1 MKRPFV
7 HLRFLQRGS
16 LLGLGG
22 GILMVAAGLLAGCQI
37 IPEPVADQ
45 TRYYVLTSGLT
56 PPSAEADSPP
66 GSVTL
71 GVRDIELASYL
82 DSRALVVRLGTN
94 ELAYQDYA
102 LWAEPLDQGIA
113 RLLRAQ
119 LLASPK
125 VSQVHVHPLPF
136 SEPRDFEV
144 AIRILRCEGVRE
156 EDGAIARFSA
166 LIEIIS
172 TGNHE
177 LVSRKLFTAP
187 DVPWDG
193 QDHASLVAAL
203 SEATRHLAAEVIQA
217 LPGS

>member
-1 MKRPFV
+1 MNVSFSLLRPFAP
-7 HLRFLQRGS
+7 GS
-16 LLGLGG
+16 FRRLTGGLLGLMGC
-22 GILMVAAGLLAGCQI
+22 LLAGCQI

-45 TRYYVLTSGLT
+45 TRYYVLTGGLT
-56 PPSAEADSPP
+56 PPAAEADPAS
-66 GSVTL
+66 GGVTL

-82 DSRALVVRLGTN
+82 DSRALVVRLGAN

-119 LLASPK
+119 LLASPNI
-125 VSQVHVHPLPF
+125 SRVHVHPLPF

-144 AIRILRCEGVRE
+144 AIRLLRCEGVRE
-156 EDGAIARFSA
+156 EDGAVARFSA

-172 TGNHE
+172 TADQE
-177 LVSRKLFTAP
+177 VVSRKLFTAP

-193 QDHASLVAAL
+193 QDHGTLVAAL
-203 SEATRHLAAEVIQA
+203 SEAAQHLAAEVIQA
-217 LPGS
+217 LPGL